1 MWRSWEGLV
10 CTAGSTGFGP
20 YSPLVAGFRH
30 AVRGV
35 WVARSGTNF
44 RIHLTAAAT
53 ALVVAAAY
61 GLRRT
66 HLALVVLAIVA
77 VLAAELL
84 NTAIE
89 RICDLIAQV
98 NGLGWDERIRDIKD
112 LSAGAVLVICAGA
125 AVVGAI
131 VFVE

>member
-1 MWRSWEGLV
+1 M
-10 CTAGSTGFGP
+10 
-20 YSPLVAGFRH
+20 
-30 AVRGV
+30 RGV
-35 WVARSGTNF
+35 WVARTGANF
-44 RIHLTAAAT
+44 RIQLAGAAA

-89 RICDLIAQV
+89 RVCDLIEQV

-112 LSAGAVLVICAGA
+112 LSAGAVLLICAGA

-131 VFVE
+131 VFVA